1 MICVDSFLKGEL
13 LMSQT
18 YQSRRRMG
26 TAPVQGNAPAQAF
39 APAQAAASMIGN
51 QSMEALMTGTQANTM
66 ENGAS
71 RLDEVMQQRVREHF
85 LGNQI
90 PQAEQEADRLA
101 AQVKDAHTP
110 EEVKSQLGDQL
121 GADFSGVRFHTG
133 AQAQQ
138 MADGIGARAYTAGND
153 VYFGQ
158 GGFDPSVAAHELVHT
173 AQQGVVDSSVSTVA
187 APMGGVQMMPKFL
200 SKIGNGI
207 KQGARKV
214 LNFGRAGGRMISD
227 ASHWVGN
234 KAQAA
239 GSWLGG
245 KARAAGSWIGDKA
258 RAFGQGVKGL
268 FRSKEDRNLE
278 TLNSIAVPS
287 RAGEQQPHIP
297 FTPEQI
303 EMMKSNSR
311 GIRGDNTVIPHLAP
325 AARPLAEEFGDI
337 VQGMDDSGFNYET
350 ANKNT
355 KVWEVGGMLGDVSYN
370 KSNIAGTK
378 KLMQSVDQHMD
389 RPEMQ
394 AVMREVYANEM
405 ENTQRQGLSNDEK
418 ESMVIK
424 DLLVRG
430 IMPAGE
436 IMNHMNKDLEEDDD
450 RNQFLRSLYKMA
462 PKLEAMYEKRA
473 DAPRELQELLENYAP
488 MREKMLGIMRN
499 NG

>member
-1 MICVDSFLKGEL
+1 
-13 LMSQT
+13 
-18 YQSRRRMG
+18 
-26 TAPVQGNAPAQAF
+26 
-39 APAQAAASMIGN
+39 
-51 QSMEALMTGTQANTM
+51 MTGTQANTM

-71 RLDEVMQQRVREHF
+71 QLDEVMQQRVREHF

-207 KQGARKV
+207 KQAGRGL

-245 KARAAGSWIGDKA
+245 KARAAGSWIGGKA
-258 RAFGQGVKGL
+258 KAAGNWFKGL
-268 FRSKEDRNLE
+268 FRSKEDRNLDALDAV
-278 TLNSIAVPS
+278 TVPS
-287 RAGEQQPHIP
+287 RAGEQQPHLP
-297 FTPEQI
+297 FSERT
-303 EMMKSNSR
+303 MDALHNGD
-311 GIRGDNTVIPHLAP
+311 GIRSGHATIKRELAP
-325 AARPLAEEFGDI
+325 VMAPLADEVDSYFQS
-337 VQGMDDSGFNYET
+337 VSDSGFDFKA
-350 ANKNT
+350 ANEGAQEYNGGHFKVAYNKTVSEAT
-355 KVWEVGGMLGDVSYN
+355 KHMLGMME
-370 KSNIAGTK
+370 KH
-378 KLMQSVDQHMD
+378 LDQ
-389 RPEMQ
+389 PEMQ
-394 AVMREVYANEM
+394 GLMRDVYANQINNRKDDATGEERSKDKTESNIVNSFM
-405 ENTQRQGLSNDEK
+405 TMGL
-418 ESMVIK
+418 
-424 DLLVRG
+424 
-430 IMPAGE
+430 MPTAKPWAKATTAVNNGE
-436 IMNHMNKDLEEDDD
+436 EGAEDKAAFFNKLS
-450 RNQFLRSLYKMA
+450 RNAPYVEALYKRKDDENM
-462 PKLEAMYEKRA
+462 P
-473 DAPRELQELLENYAP
+473 PELLELVETYAP
-488 MREKMLGIMRN
+488 IREKILEIMRN
-499 NG
+499 QPGGQ